1 MLKAQFEDELKNMA
15 KVSVLLEEKGIDFA
29 GTTEVPNFVF
39 IDSRMNNN
47 AKLLYLL
54 LHSLKDM
61 EDNNVVNHKRIA
73 ELLSLSKKEYS
84 ETMDLIRMLGLIDYD
99 EEEGSYEIVSNPSFS
114 QELLVEKLEELKE
127 ELFGDESDNKK
138 ECPIKSKVVQGQFDK
153 SKGNLNQQIFAKI
166 AEEIS
171 ENIDDE
177 IEEAEIKIN
186 FKSGVVEV
194 QLSK

>member
-73 ELLSLSKKEYS
+73 DLLSLNEEEYF
-84 ETMDLIRMLGLIDYD
+84 EAMDLIRMLGLIDYN
-99 EEEGSYEIVSNPSFS
+99 EENESCEIVSNPSFS

-127 ELFGDESDNKK
+127 TLFNTESPKTKNPVKA
-138 ECPIKSKVVQGQFDK
+138 KVIDGEFK
-153 SKGNLNQQIFAKI
+153 ASEGNINQQAFAVI
-166 AEEIS
+166 AKEIG
-171 ENIDDE
+171 ENITDE
-177 IEEAEIKIN
+177 IEEARIKIN

-194 QLSK
+194 QLGK